1 MVVALAR
8 RRSLRQHA
16 TNAEKLLWNRLRAR
30 QFLGLKFRRQH
41 PVGPYIVDFY
51 CAVFRVAVELDG
63 GQHFTPRGA
72 VAYDERRTAYLAD
85 HGVRVV
91 RISYR
96 ELFHELAGAL
106 ECIKQTFRKK
116 C

>member
-30 QFLGLKFRRQH
+30 QFFGLKFRRQH

-63 GQHFTPRGA
+63 GQHFTLEGR
-72 VAYDERRTAYLAD
+72 AYDEKRTAYLASY
-85 HGVRVV
+85 GIRVL
-91 RISYR
+91 RFSNR
-96 ELFHELAGAL
+96 ELFEELDGVLDLLRRA
-106 ECIKQTFRKK
+106 CRT
-116 C
+116 